1 MRFNGKPY
9 MTDKYGVA
17 TFWAGIATLIFFIAP
32 VHAQVSAGF
41 LPKPDYDNSIS
52 FGLSY
57 GEQLKRDADFVGWTV
72 EYSRA
77 YKGPW
82 YLNASLA
89 WDTETA
95 KDKQT
100 DTYTLIG
107 TVSYAF
113 SPLMNI
119 TAGYGKGIANDDNK
133 DKHMQFTN
141 GDSSVGVALG
151 TRIPVFPK
159 SSRYS
164 LGFSASY
171 EYNISENETDISLD
185 LGLGRG
191 F

>member
-1 MRFNGKPY
+1 MRFNGKPI

-17 TFWAGIATLIFFIAP
+17 NFTVGIAMLLFFIVP
-32 VHAQVSAGF
+32 VHAQVSAGL
-41 LPKPDYDNSIS
+41 LPKPDYDNSLS

-89 WDTETA
+89 WDTETEQE
-95 KDKQT
+95 KRT
-100 DTYTLIG
+100 DTYTVIG

-119 TAGYGKGIANDDNK
+119 TAGYGKGIADDDNK
-133 DKHMQFTN
+133 DKQMKFTS
-141 GDSSVGVALG
+141 GDSSVGIALG
-151 TRIPVFPK
+151 SRLPVFPK

-164 LGFSASY
+164 LGLSVSY
-171 EYNISENETDISLD
+171 EYNISENEPDISLD
-185 LGLGRG
+185 LGLGAG

>member
-1 MRFNGKPY
+1 MKRLLF
-9 MTDKYGVA
+9 A
-17 TFWAGIATLIFFIAP
+17 ALFFLTAP
-32 VHAQVSAGF
+32 VYAQVSAG
-41 LPKPDYDNSIS
+41 LIPKPDYDNSVS

-57 GEQLKRDADFVGWTV
+57 GEQLKRDAEFVGWTI

-77 YKGPW
+77 YTGPW

-89 WDTETA
+89 WDTEKDKD

-113 SPLMNI
+113 SSLMNI
-119 TAGYGKGIANDDNK
+119 TAGYGKGIADDDNK
-133 DKHMQFTN
+133 YNQMQFTS
-141 GDSSVGVALG
+141 GDSSLGVALG

-159 SSRYS
+159 ASPYS
-164 LGFSASY
+164 LGLSISY
-171 EYNISENETDISLD
+171 EYNVSENETDYSLD